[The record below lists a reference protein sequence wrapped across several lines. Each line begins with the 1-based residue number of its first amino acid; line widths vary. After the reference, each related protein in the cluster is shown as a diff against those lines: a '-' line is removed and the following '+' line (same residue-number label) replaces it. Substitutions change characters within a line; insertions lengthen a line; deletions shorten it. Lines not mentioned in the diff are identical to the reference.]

1 MTKLQTRN
9 KFCVT
14 MWLDTSTRVKYQKK
28 TNNNNNKE
36 LFIIPGQLFICKL
49 FSMI

>member
-28 TNNNNNKE
+28 Q
-36 LFIIPGQLFICKL
+36 IIIIIKNYLLYQDNYLYVSYFR
-49 FSMI
+49 